1 MPCLG
6 RATTIG
12 CSPASTRRRYCGH
25 LRSRP
30 RELLKIDRQRV
41 QLDRDTIKAAIR
53 SKVIELAKA
62 LNIDATALGDADII
76 PAAGY
81 LDSSAILELIVW
93 YEQTYD
99 FPLRQEDINID
110 NLGSIDAMTDFLLA
124 RKTG

>member
-1 MPCLG
+1 
-6 RATTIG
+6 
-12 CSPASTRRRYCGH
+12 
-25 LRSRP
+25 LRSHP
-30 RELLKIDRQRV
+30 RDLLKIDQQRV

-53 SKVIELAKA
+53 SKVIELAEA
-62 LNIDATALGDADII
+62 LNIDAAALGDADII

-93 YEQTYD
+93 YEQAYD

-124 RKTG
+124 RKSG

>member
-1 MPCLG
+1 
-6 RATTIG
+6 
-12 CSPASTRRRYCGH
+12 
-25 LRSRP
+25 LRNHP
-30 RELLKIDRQRV
+30 RDRLKIDRQRV

-62 LNIDATALGDADII
+62 LNIDAAALGDADII

-93 YEQTYD
+93 YEQAYD

>member
-1 MPCLG
+1 M
-6 RATTIG
+6 TIG
-12 CSPASTRRRYCGH
+12 CSPVSMRRRYFGR
-25 LRSRP
+25 LRNRP
-30 RELLKIDRQRV
+30 RDLPKIDQRRV

-62 LNIDATALGDADII
+62 LNIDAAALGDAEII
-76 PAAGY
+76 PATGY

-93 YEQTYD
+93 YEQAYD
-99 FPLRQEDINID
+99 FPLTQEDINID